1 MGPIPALAGLAAAAG
16 QAPLGWWWLT
26 LGALA
31 VLIRLVALA
40 PGRPARVWIG
50 WCGGV
55 GYFTGTLFWIVE
67 PFLVDAAKD
76 GWMAPFALLLMAGG
90 MALFWG
96 LAAVTAGLGRNPA
109 TRAIGFA
116 LGLVAC
122 DLLRSYLFTGFPWA
136 LLGHI
141 WIATSLGQIAAFTG
155 PIGLTALTAALA
167 LLPVLGVLIA
177 RPVLCT
183 LGAIGLFA
191 VVLGAGQMRLAAPDT
206 VLADPVRLRL
216 VQPDAEQALKWQ
228 PGMLDLFLDRQMQA
242 SAAPALQPLDLIIWP
257 ETAIPYLL
265 EDAGLILEEA
275 IFNSG
280 GVPLASGVQRAEG
293 SLYFNSLIV
302 TDAFGAVQST
312 YDKHHLVPFGEY
324 FPFGDFVARFG
335 ITAFAAKYGR
345 GYTPGPGAVVLDLGA
360 AGKVLPLICYEAVFP
375 QDLNAATDR
384 ADWILQITNDGW
396 FGTQAGPY
404 QHLAQARLRAIEQGL
419 PLMRVANTG
428 VTAAI
433 DAKGRVTQDLALGEV
448 GWLDVAVPAALAP
461 TLYARTGDGL
471 ATILV
476 MLSLLALALWR
487 GKRSD

>member
-242 SAAPALQPLDLIIWP
+242 SAAPAEQPLDLIIWP

>member
-1 MGPIPALAGLAAAAG
+1 MRSGLARTGLIPALAGLAAAAG

-26 LGALA
+26 LGAVA

-55 GYFTGTLFWIVE
+55 GYFTGTLFWSVE

-141 WIATSLGQIAAFTG
+141 WIATPLGQIAAFTG
-155 PIGLTALTAALA
+155 PIGLTALTMALA

-191 VVLGAGQMRLAAPDT
+191 VVLAAGQMRLAAPDT

-242 SAAPALQPLDLIIWP
+242 SAAPAEQPLDLIIWP
-257 ETAIPYLL
+257 ETAVPYLL

-280 GVPLASGVQRAEG
+280 GVPLATGVQRAEG
-293 SLYFNSLIV
+293 PLYFNSLIV

-404 QHLAQARLRAIEQGL
+404 QHLAQARLRAIEQG
-419 PLMRVANTG
+419 
-428 VTAAI
+428 
-433 DAKGRVTQDLALGEV
+433 
-448 GWLDVAVPAALAP
+448 
-461 TLYARTGDGL
+461 
-471 ATILV
+471 
-476 MLSLLALALWR
+476 
-487 GKRSD
+487 

>member
-1 MGPIPALAGLAAAAG
+1 
-16 QAPLGWWWLT
+16 
-26 LGALA
+26 
-31 VLIRLVALA
+31 
-40 PGRPARVWIG
+40 
-50 WCGGV
+50 
-55 GYFTGTLFWIVE
+55 
-67 PFLVDAAKD
+67 AKD

-155 PIGLTALTAALA
+155 PIGLTALTVALA

-242 SAAPALQPLDLIIWP
+242 SAAPAEQPLDLIIWP

>member
-1 MGPIPALAGLAAAAG
+1 
-16 QAPLGWWWLT
+16 
-26 LGALA
+26 
-31 VLIRLVALA
+31 
-40 PGRPARVWIG
+40 
-50 WCGGV
+50 
-55 GYFTGTLFWIVE
+55 E
-67 PFLVDAAKD
+67 
-76 GWMAPFALLLMAGG
+76 
-90 MALFWG
+90 
-96 LAAVTAGLGRNPA
+96 
-109 TRAIGFA
+109 
-116 LGLVAC
+116 
-122 DLLRSYLFTGFPWA
+122 
-136 LLGHI
+136 
-141 WIATSLGQIAAFTG
+141 
-155 PIGLTALTAALA
+155 
-167 LLPVLGVLIA
+167 
-177 RPVLCT
+177 
-183 LGAIGLFA
+183 
-191 VVLGAGQMRLAAPDT
+191 
-206 VLADPVRLRL
+206 
-216 VQPDAEQALKWQ
+216 
-228 PGMLDLFLDRQMQA
+228 
-242 SAAPALQPLDLIIWP
+242 QPLDLIIWP
-257 ETAIPYLL
+257 ETAVPYLL

-280 GVPLASGVQRAEG
+280 GVPLATGVQRAEG
-293 SLYFNSLIV
+293 PLYFNSLIV

-324 FPFGDFVARFG
+324 FPFGDFLARFG
-335 ITAFAAKYGR
+335 ITAFAARYGR

-375 QDLNAATDR
+375 QDLNAAAER

-433 DAKGRVTQDLALGEV
+433 DAKGRVTQSLALGEV
-448 GWLDVAVPAALAP
+448 GWLDVAVPTALAP